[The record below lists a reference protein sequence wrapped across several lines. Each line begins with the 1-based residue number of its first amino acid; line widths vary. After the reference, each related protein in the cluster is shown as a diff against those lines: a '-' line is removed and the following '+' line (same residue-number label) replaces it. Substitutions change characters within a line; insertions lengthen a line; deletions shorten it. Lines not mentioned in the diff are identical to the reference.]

1 MKSQRIQ
8 FCLVVLVVMCVGIP
22 AANAT
27 PVFKETWDSGSW
39 TTWQEYGTGT
49 YAAEIGQIA
58 IFKDASAPQAK
69 NHARIENA
77 TLGSGNE
84 MHLWSDSS
92 GSDPASGVRMTFT
105 PTAPLGGQVRFEC
118 DYAMSDPYSAG
129 AYEWLYLE
137 DPTNAQVGQ
146 VQFNRDGT
154 FNVFDSVGV
163 AYTGSYGEYYPHHI
177 KVDIDFGAGTYRVRI
192 YDIGQTSVLDDS
204 GSVGLRTPTATSL
217 ENVMWNAAFWHW
229 EGCNLYVDNAL
240 IVPEPAT
247 LVLLLGGA
255 VAALR
260 RRR

>member
-1 MKSQRIQ
+1 
-8 FCLVVLVVMCVGIP
+8 MCVGIP

-27 PVFKETWDSGSW
+27 VVFQETWDGGSW
-39 TTWQEYGTGT
+39 TTWQEYQVSGSVTYPAETGSVT
-49 YAAEIGQIA
+49 
-58 IFKDASAPQAK
+58 IFTEPSAPAGK

-84 MHLWSDSS
+84 MHLWSESS
-92 GSDPASGVRMTFT
+92 GSDPSGVRMIFT
-105 PTAPLGGQVRFEC
+105 PTAPLGGQVRYEC
-118 DYAMSDPYSAG
+118 DYNMSAPGAAG
-129 AYEWLYLE
+129 PFEWLYLE

-154 FNVFDSVGV
+154 FDVFDSVGI
-163 AYTGSYGEYYPHHI
+163 AYSGSYGKYLNRHI

-192 YDIGQTSVLDDS
+192 YDIAQTSVLDDS
-204 GSVGLRTPTATSL
+204 GSVGLKTPTATSL
-217 ENVMWNAAFWHW
+217 DDVTWNAAFWHW
-229 EGCNLYVDNAL
+229 EGCNLYVDNAV
-240 IVPEPAT
+240 IDVPEPVT